1 MMEKCAVFMCG
12 KSLCITG
19 LASLLQHDADFEVV
33 ILSGLSETL
42 PFLGE
47 KRLAA
52 IVFDMQEL
60 SQARVNDLVMEC
72 LGGVLIGLNPEKSEA
87 VVFSC
92 HRYQVSTISVLK
104 KIITSAL
111 GPDTYREA
119 K

>member
-1 MMEKCAVFMCG
+1 MTEKCAVFMCG
-12 KSLCITG
+12 KSLCIAG

-52 IVFDMQEL
+52 IVFDTQEL
-60 SQARVNDLVMEC
+60 SPARVTDLAMEC
-72 LGGVLIGLNPEKSEA
+72 LGGVLIGVNPEKSEA

-92 HRYQVSTISVLK
+92 HKYQVSTISALK
-104 KIITSAL
+104 KIISSAL
-111 GPDTYREA
+111 TPDTDREA